1 MRKLKLRFEPGEITA
16 TPGALDAFVEAGE
29 SPVDYLLRH
38 LSGDWG
44 ALDEEDKR
52 ENERAVKDGSR
63 MLSAYNI
70 GQSLRVRVITEADR
84 SATTFLLPDEY

>member
-29 SPVDYLLRH
+29 SPLDYLLRH

-44 ALDEEDKR
+44 DLDEEDKQ
-52 ENERAVKDGSR
+52 ENERAVKDGFR
-63 MLSAYNI
+63 ILSSYVLA
-70 GQSLRVRVITEADR
+70 SSVKVWVITEADR
-84 SATTFLLPDEY
+84 SATTLLLPDEY